1 MLFRSS
7 LEAAAEQGPAAALTG
22 PVARGDRGTVA
33 AHLAALAADER
44 PAYRA
49 MAREALRLTGRSDPE
64 LEAVIG

>member
-1 MLFRSS
+1 MCSS
-7 LEAAAEQGPAAALTG
+7 DLC
-22 PVARGDRGTVA
+22 GTVA